1 MIIELITVLSIIAFV
16 SLLIIYRDVKYL
28 IAFGI
33 GLFVAFSIEPLG
45 ILINKWSYWSIAWP
59 FNILILGVPL
69 AIYLLYACTA
79 GAALFATRAIYKL
92 VKKYE
97 TQYDKKLAYFL
108 IIIGIPFSILAN
120 LIDIPLYLG
129 LAFIMVGLYLFV
141 KDPVI
146 FYVGLIAM
154 AADFV
159 FEKLFMLSNQ
169 YGYTVAYGETGVCW
183 FLGAASIAAIFLLLD
198 KKTKS

>member
-1 MIIELITVLSIIAFV
+1 MFIA
-16 SLLIIYRDVKYL
+16 
-28 IAFGI
+28 
-33 GLFVAFSIEPLG
+33 
-45 ILINKWSYWSIAWP
+45 
-59 FNILILGVPL
+59 
-69 AIYLLYACTA
+69 
-79 GAALFATRAIYKL
+79 
-92 VKKYE
+92 
-97 TQYDKKLAYFL
+97 FL

-183 FLGAASIAAIFLLLD
+183 FLGAASIAAIFLLLNFNSPESISGWAIPIATD
-198 KKTKS
+198 IAFTLGILALLGKKAPLPLK